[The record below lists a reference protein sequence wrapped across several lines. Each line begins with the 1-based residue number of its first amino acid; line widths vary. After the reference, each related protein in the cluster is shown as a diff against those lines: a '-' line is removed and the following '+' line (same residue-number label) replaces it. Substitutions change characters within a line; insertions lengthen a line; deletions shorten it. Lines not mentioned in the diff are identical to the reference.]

1 MSLVITK
8 YEIDLAR
15 RETYR
20 HDQKNIYHLGQK
32 KKIVFGGATRSNI
45 FGGGAI
51 DSTYFYFYLFFD
63 KIFYIFDLFRGAM
76 AIRGVGLAPRPLLL
90 RLWLCPSQNVKT
102 NSTCVVCVCVCLLHM

>member
-32 KKIVFGGATRSNI
+32 KKIVFSGATRSNI

-63 KIFYIFDLFRGAM
+63 KIFYIFDLFRGGYGNSWG
-76 AIRGVGLAPRPLLL
+76 RLSPPAPLVALM
-90 RLWLCPSQNVKT
+90 
-102 NSTCVVCVCVCLLHM
+102 VVSIPKC